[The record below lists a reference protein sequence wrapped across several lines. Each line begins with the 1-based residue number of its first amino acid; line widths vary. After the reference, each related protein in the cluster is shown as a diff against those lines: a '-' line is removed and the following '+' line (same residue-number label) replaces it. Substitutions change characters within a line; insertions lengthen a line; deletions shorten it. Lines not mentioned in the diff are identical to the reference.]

1 MKYRNQMGNK
11 NTDQEKSLLIDMLDL
26 QTCLPLQIY
35 FYL

>member
-11 NTDQEKSLLIDMLDL
+11 NTDQEKSLLTDMLYL